1 MKGLFENKKVLI
13 ISAIVLLVLIFSII
27 TIILV
32 RKNKNK
38 KIVEDKKKIEQQNK
52 EESNQDRIIKD
63 REEADKK
70 KVEEEK
76 AKKEEEDK
84 KKKEDEEKE
93 NQARQVNNERPKQR
107 YWVVDRKA
115 EPAIPAKEA
124 VYKKIDFTNGNSLK
138 ENPRDNVTVES
149 KAKFNADL
157 VNEKGQILK
166 RFVYEEGEST
176 NVIMKSLETIKQ
188 SYDNSESLSINT
200 YKVSEPVYR
209 HSWTETVVKAQE
221 GRAAI
226 PEQGHWEYR

>member
-1 MKGLFENKKVLI
+1 MEGLFENKKVLI

-38 KIVEDKKKIEQQNK
+38 KIVDDKKKIEQQNK

-70 KVEEEK
+70 TEEEK

-93 NQARQVNNERPKQR
+93 NQAGQVNNERPKQR

-138 ENPRDNVTVES
+138 ENPRDNVIVES

-157 VNEKGQILK
+157 VNEKGQVLK

-176 NVIMKSLETIKQ
+176 NVIMESLETIKQ

-209 HSWTETVVKAQE
+209 HSWTETVVEAQE

-226 PEQGHWEYR
+226 SEQGHWEYR